1 MMDRAGSAE
10 DEVLPALLCHRQSV
24 LGGSGG
30 FLWVCGARRGKLAVG
45 FLG

>member
-10 DEVLPALLCHRQSV
+10 DEVLPDLLCHHQPVR
-24 LGGSGG
+24 GGSGE
-30 FLWVCGARRGKLAVG
+30 FPWVCGARRGKLAVG